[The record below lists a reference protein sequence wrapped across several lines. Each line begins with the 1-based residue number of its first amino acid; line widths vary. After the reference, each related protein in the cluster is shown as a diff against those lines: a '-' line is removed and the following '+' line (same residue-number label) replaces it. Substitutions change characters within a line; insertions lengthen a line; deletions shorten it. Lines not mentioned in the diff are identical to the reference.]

1 MAGRRRKPPR
11 PDPNLLESDQNDGLC
26 WPTLAA
32 TWAGLS
38 DEEIKRRHHR
48 AKQLREHG
56 WGGVQWGLSD

>member
-1 MAGRRRKPPR
+1 MEL
-11 PDPNLLESDQNDGLC
+11 NLVESDQQDGLC